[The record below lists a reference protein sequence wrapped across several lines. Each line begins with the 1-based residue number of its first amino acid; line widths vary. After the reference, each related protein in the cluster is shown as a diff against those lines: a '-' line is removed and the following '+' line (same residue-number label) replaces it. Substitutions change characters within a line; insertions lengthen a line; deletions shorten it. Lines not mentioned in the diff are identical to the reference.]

1 MIYSSGLKHKGE
13 SQMDV
18 NHVVS
23 LETKHAQLD
32 QRIRQEA
39 LRPRPDQVL
48 LSQLKKLKLKIKEEL
63 AHF

>member
-1 MIYSSGLKHKGE
+1 
-13 SQMDV
+13 MDV

-23 LETKHAQLD
+23 LETNHAQLD